1 MTNNILCAI
10 LVNMTKISPDT
21 YKILRASPSPES
33 AEKDYLEC
41 LILDQLF
48 NNQHI
53 CENYYF
59 AGGASLSKSYQLGT
73 RIGQDVD
80 LVCANYDDIPDVHS
94 RKQLEKFKRSFKN
107 FVFTGLREQ
116 LNSIINTDRKF
127 MILTDREWH
136 ELKNTENFMSS
147 PTLHLLYKS
156 EFSTAFGHMKL
167 EIIPRHYDINSIN
180 YRSVI
185 PYSIKQ
191 PIGYIPTVRY
201 EQTFWDKV
209 YALHTNANTQKPKW
223 SKFYSRHYYD
233 VAKISRHVN
242 MPTTLLMLSAI
253 EQHQQKYTM
262 RDIAPLSSIKDINLL
277 PDNATLSKLGT
288 DYDSMANNFLGAREQ
303 WSDIVATLRALNT
316 QIKTL

>member
-1 MTNNILCAI
+1 MI
-10 LVNMTKISPDT
+10 KISPDT

-209 YALHTNANTQKPKW
+209 YALHSNTISPRPHFTQ
-223 SKFYSRHYYD
+223 FYSRHYHD
-233 VAKISRHVN
+233 VAKLAHYVDLHG
-242 MPTTLLMLSAI
+242 TLSMLDDI
-253 EQHQQKYTM
+253 ESFQNKYTLK
-262 RDIAPLSSIKDINLL
+262 RIPKLHTFNELQLAPCFSDLEKLQNDYIQMSDKF
-277 PDNATLSKLGT
+277 LGT
-288 DYDSMANNFLGAREQ
+288 PTNWQ
-303 WSDIVATLRALNT
+303 DIIQTLRELKAYLRT
-316 QIKTL
+316 IQR